1 MSKILGR
8 TVTAKAIDSRRFRVG
23 HNLKRIMPIGRTA
36 GVLAIAPVLCAGMA
50 LAAEVGLPFG
60 NVLFWKAEQRP
71 VGFANMVK
79 IYPTATVKAGGKV
92 FPLVPAA
99 GAKFDVQFTDQ
110 GRTLN
115 TDGFMAANNV
125 AGLLIIRDGKILTE
139 KYRLGLTQNGRWTSF
154 SVAKSVT
161 STLVGAAIKDG
172 YIKSVN
178 DPITRYIPRLK
189 GSAYD
194 GVTVRNLLTMS
205 TGVRWNEDYANPESD
220 ASKLKAFDNDD
231 SKFDVVDYM
240 SKLPRVSEPGAKFQ
254 YRTGDSHLLGIAVA
268 NATGRPL
275 ATYLSEKIWKPFG
288 MQSDAYWVTS
298 KKVVLGGSY
307 LNMSLRDFGRFGLFA
322 LNGGKAAGKDVLPAN
337 WMKEAS
343 SPIYPSG
350 APGISY
356 GYQWWVADDGSYR
369 AVGIFGQTIRLD
381 PKRKLVMVILSA
393 WPEAGGAERYKLVES
408 YVKAV
413 TAALDEKALK
423 H

>member
-8 TVTAKAIDSRRFRVG
+8 TVTAKAINSRLFRVG
-23 HNLKRIMPIGRTA
+23 HTFKRIVPTGRIA
-36 GVLAIAPVLCAGMA
+36 GVFAIAPVLCAGMA
-50 LAAEVGLPFG
+50 LAAEVGLPSG

-71 VGFANMVK
+71 AGFANMEK

-92 FPLVPAA
+92 FPLAPVA
-99 GAKFDVQFTDQ
+99 GKAFDVSFTDK

-115 TDGFMAANNV
+115 IDGFMEANNV

-139 KYRLGLTQNGRWTSF
+139 KYRLGLTPKGHWASF
-154 SVAKSVT
+154 SMAKSVT

-194 GVTVRNLLTMS
+194 GVTVRHLLTMS
-205 TGVRWNEDYANPESD
+205 TGVRWNEDYTDPQSD
-220 ASKLKAFDNDD
+220 ASRLKAFDEAD

-240 SKLPRVSEPGAKFQ
+240 SKLPRVSEPGTRFQ

-275 ATYLSEKIWKPFG
+275 STYLSEKIWKPFG
-288 MQSDAYWVTS
+288 MEADAYWVTS

-307 LNMSLRDFGRFGLFA
+307 LNASLRDFGRFGLFA

-337 WMKEAS
+337 WMKDAS
-343 SPIYPSG
+343 SPVFPSG
-350 APGISY
+350 TPGASY
-356 GYQWWVADDGSYR
+356 GYQWWVSGDGSYR
-369 AVGIFGQTIRLD
+369 AVGIFGQTIRID
-381 PKRKLVMVILSA
+381 PKKKLVMVILSA
-393 WPEAGGAERYKLVES
+393 WPEAGTTERYKLVES
-408 YVKAV
+408 YVQAV
-413 TAALDEKALK
+413 TKALK
-423 H
+423 